1 MKMSRR
7 AERMQRHHKR
17 RGTGGLNMVSLM
29 DIFTILV
36 FFLLVNQSAADL
48 TPNTKIK
55 LPEARASL
63 DPKETIMISIDKD
76 NIVVQGRKV
85 ASVQEVLASHDLV
98 IPALKEE
105 LEFQHG
111 EIAPGTD
118 AAAAQ
123 KPITIVG
130 DKELPYR
137 LLKRLMVTC
146 TQANYSNISLAVTM
160 KSEKK
165 G

>member
-17 RGTGGLNMVSLM
+17 RAAAGMNMVSLM

-48 TPNTKIK
+48 TPSTKIK

-63 DPKETIMISIDKD
+63 DPKETITITIDRD
-76 NIVVQGRKV
+76 SIVVQGRKV
-85 ASVQEVLASHDLV
+85 ASVKEVLADPELV
-98 IPALKEE
+98 IPALKAE

-111 EIAPGTD
+111 TIAPGTSVV
-118 AAAAQ
+118 AAQ
-123 KPITIVG
+123 KPVTIIG
-130 DKELPYR
+130 DKEIPYR

-146 TQANYSNISLAVTM
+146 TQANYSNISLAVSM